1 MFCFSLYED
10 TSAPSLTSPEADN
23 CDKWPGEAIFPG
35 FNYNQEFL
43 VPELF
48 LLENVDCLPE
58 KYDDVEP
65 EEELMSILEEIIT
78 EDKKKTEG
86 EAKLY
91 TSTKRAKLIWAG
103 TAEIRFFTSQYKL
116 VSGHHHQPVFLRN
129 SFDRS
134 TKGSVFSWFKNE
146 KSLILLVFL

>member
-35 FNYNQEFL
+35 YNYNQEFL

-65 EEELMSILEEIIT
+65 EDELMSILEEIIT

-91 TSTKRAKLIWAG
+91 TSTKRAKLIWAYLWAYSLSV
-103 TAEIRFFTSQYKL
+103 TAFHYAIFAGLFYLGRRTQSMDF
-116 VSGHHHQPVFLRN
+116 
-129 SFDRS
+129 
-134 TKGSVFSWFKNE
+134 
-146 KSLILLVFL
+146 